1 MTYIIKTKNIN
12 PVIFI
17 HIPKNAGNSI
27 LSMASQNY
35 TCFHVPNNRTENNNF
50 HSTLKDVEI
59 YMQNDKKVEI
69 FTIVRNPFERACS
82 WFLFRQEVLRIGL
95 KALYAGKKTNKV
107 VNARELVYEEYLD
120 MLDRGFYYWLK
131 KYYNKKWDFTWF
143 SLANNQNDWIR
154 GNNYKKV
161 KILKLEK
168 LDKEIS
174 KIEIFKDS
182 ILPHKNKNVQ
192 RKTKKNFKNIQL
204 LDTHSITFLE
214 KLYAEDIDNF
224 QYSKKDLLP

>member
-1 MTYIIKTKNIN
+1 
-12 PVIFI
+12 
-17 HIPKNAGNSI
+17 
-27 LSMASQNY
+27 
-35 TCFHVPNNRTENNNF
+35 
-50 HSTLKDVEI
+50 
-59 YMQNDKKVEI
+59 
-69 FTIVRNPFERACS
+69 
-82 WFLFRQEVLRIGL
+82 
-95 KALYAGKKTNKV
+95 
-107 VNARELVYEEYLD
+107 
-120 MLDRGFYYWLK
+120 MLDRGFYYWLQ

-143 SLANNQNDWIR
+143 SLANNQSDWLQ

-168 LDKEIS
+168 LDSEIS
-174 KIEIFKDS
+174 KIGIFKDF

-192 RKTKKNFKNIQL
+192 RKMKKNFENIQL